1 MSDFDFILAAVKEAY
16 IKNMGEDKW
25 NAMTD
30 EQKHDV
36 TMKLVTDMLKAVR

>member
-16 IKNMGEDKW
+16 IKNLGADKW
-25 NAMTD
+25 DAMTD
-30 EQKHDV
+30 DQKHDI

>member
-16 IKNMGEDKW
+16 IKNLGVDKW
-25 NAMTD
+25 DAMTD
-30 EQKHDV
+30 DQKHDI